1 MRRPISPDMH
11 GVLDYSTV
19 LLTAAAPKLFG
30 FSDRAAKTCAALAG
44 GYLALSAL
52 TDYDLSVR
60 RLVPFPVHG
69 AVEAMESLMLPF
81 LPRLLGFDRDK
92 GARSFLMGLAALGVA
107 TALLTDWKGN
117 THRVKDGEKLMQ
129 ALKPERNGGS
139 ASGSRT
145 RTRKAERAPKLAEA
159 MA

>member
-1 MRRPISPDMH
+1 MRKPISPDLH
-11 GVLDYSTV
+11 GVIDYSSV

-30 FSDRAAKTCAALAG
+30 LSDRAAKTCAALAG

-69 AVEAMESLMLPF
+69 AIEGVEAMALPF
-81 LPRLLGFDRDK
+81 LPRLLGFGRDRN
-92 GARSFLMGLAALGVA
+92 ARIFLCALAAMGLL
-107 TALLTDWKGN
+107 TAVLTDWKGN
-117 THRVKDGEKLMQ
+117 TRRLKQGETLTQ
-129 ALKPERNGGS
+129 ALKPERNG
-139 ASGSRT
+139 APAK
-145 RTRKAERAPKLAEA
+145 RTRKASRAPKLAEA